1 MAPGSDESP
10 SNARSWRH
18 VSRREALRDTVAA
31 VGGAALVSPAGASK
45 TTAVD
50 HGGDAVVRVRVHPGA
65 VPLQARLWYGS
76 GLDAVRRDWPAPFRD
91 ALAAVEA
98 AFEQVVAYAREQSR
112 LESLEIAVE
121 RGRPIRFP
129 PSTSLSP
136 DAVLPSLEGLLERF
150 RERLR
155 AHDAL
160 AGDTSHVLL
169 HWSPLNYR
177 VGYGGTLSPR
187 SLIGAG
193 DDGDAQTV
201 VNVGATERWD
211 SRAVTRNMAI
221 HETIHTFLS
230 ESVVEEVGGTR
241 CEHDLGTAIRTD
253 TNTLEI
259 SPIATAYA
267 SPDRIGAGTRFQGTG
282 CYDHDL
288 FSRHDGTD
296 DVDTWTYT
304 TTLSDATC
312 EAIMRHLERRFEA

>member
-10 SNARSWRH
+10 SNSRNWWH
-18 VSRREALRDTVAA
+18 VSRREALRETLAA
-31 VGGAALVSPAGASK
+31 VGGAALVSPVGASEP
-45 TTAVD
+45 TAVD
-50 HGGDAVVRVRVHPGA
+50 HGGDAAVRVLIHPGA
-65 VPLQARLWYGS
+65 VPLHARLLD
-76 GLDAVRRDWPAPFRD
+76 GLDALRRDWSAPFRD
-91 ALAAVEA
+91 ALAAIEA
-98 AFEQVVAYAREQSR
+98 AFEQVLAYAREQSR
-112 LESLEIAVE
+112 LESLTIGVE
-121 RGRPIRFP
+121 RGRPIRFS
-129 PSTSLSP
+129 PSMRSLSP
-136 DAVLPSLEGLLERF
+136 DAVLPSLETLLNRF

-160 AGDTSHVLL
+160 GGNTCHVLL

-177 VGYGGTLSPR
+177 IGYGGTLSPN
-187 SLIGAG
+187 SLVGAG

-230 ESVVEEVGGTR
+230 DPVVEEVVGTR
-241 CEHDLGTAIRTD
+241 CEHDLGTAVRTD
-253 TNTLEI
+253 SNTLEI

-267 SPDRIGAGTRFQGTG
+267 GPDRIGAGTRFQGTG
-282 CYDHDL
+282 CYDHEQ

-296 DVDTWTYT
+296 GIDTWTYT

-312 EAIMRHLERRFEA
+312 EAITRFLERRFEA